1 MESERRDLVGIAGSQ
16 NDSQDLAFCRFVLG
30 SLPVG
35 VLTVNPRMRITSFNP
50 WAETLTGYSEK
61 ETLGHYCGEIMQGG
75 MCKLHCPLKTAID
88 RRQPV
93 VSMETTIQKKHGEN
107 IPVRMHTAALL
118 NNQGGLIGAVEA
130 FQDISSLKAMER
142 EKDNLISMFA
152 HDMKSSLSIIGG
164 FVLRLLKNTADLEK
178 VKQEKY
184 LGIIQNETERLD
196 SLVSDFLA
204 YACLQTGKLKLNF
217 QATSLDKELM
227 ELFDAYQSK
236 AMRLGIK
243 LILRNEKTL
252 PLIEA
257 DPDRMRRVF
266 TNLLDNA
273 FKFSTK
279 GGTITISTG
288 ETVREVLISIR
299 DEGRGIDPDDLPFI
313 FDIFHR
319 GKHADEKTGQG
330 IGLATVK
337 AIVAGHGGKVT
348 VESEPGKGAIF
359 TVVLPKLMGLKRGAW
374 NPATQDAYPAPG
386 ASAGS

>member
-1 MESERRDLVGIAGSQ
+1 MKKHRKGLVQDAGSEKNFQ
-16 NDSQDLAFCRFVLG
+16 NLDFYKFIIA

-35 VLTVNPRMRITSFNP
+35 VLTVNPKMRITSFNP
-50 WAETLTGYSEK
+50 WAETLIGYSEK
-61 ETLGHYCGEIMQGG
+61 ETLGRYCGEVLQGG

-93 VSMETTIQKKHGEN
+93 VWMESTIQNRHGEV
-107 IPVRMHTAALL
+107 IPIRMHTAALL
-118 NNQGGLIGAVEA
+118 NNEGGLIGAVEA
-130 FQDISSLKAMER
+130 FQDISSLKSMER

-164 FVLRLLKNTADLEK
+164 FVLRLLRKAADLDE
-178 VKQEKY
+178 VKEEKY
-184 LGIIQNETERLD
+184 LGIIQNETEKLD
-196 SLVSDFLA
+196 SLVSDFLGFA
-204 YACLQTGKLKLNF
+204 RLQTGKLKLNF

-227 ELFDAYQSK
+227 ELFDAYQPK
-236 AMRLGIK
+236 AVQSGIK
-243 LILRNEKTL
+243 LELKNEKAL

-279 GGTITISTG
+279 GKIISISTE
-288 ETVREVLISIR
+288 ETVREVSVSIK

-319 GKHADEKTGQG
+319 GKQADEKTGQG

-337 AIVAGHGGKVT
+337 AIVEGHGGKVT
-348 VESEPGKGAIF
+348 VRSKPGQGSTF
-359 TVVLPKLMGLKRGAW
+359 TVVLPKFRRLKNG
-374 NPATQDAYPAPG
+374 G
-386 ASAGS
+386 GF